1 MRIRRVLMM
10 LLWFFVLVGLGE
22 YLGLA
27 PAFKTELGPRRVFG
41 QEMPEGRLMRF
52 PDIYKDQIVFSYAGD
67 LWLVSTSGGAAR
79 RVTTHPGLELF
90 PKFSP
95 DGTKIAFTGQYDGNF
110 NVYVMPAGGGDPKQL
125 TFHPGG
131 GPISERMGIHNE
143 VLTWFPDSKRIV
155 YLTRR
160 DTFNGWF
167 GRPYVVSVDGGLPE
181 QLPIDKGGL
190 MSFSPDG
197 SKMAYNR
204 IFRNFRTW
212 KRYTGGMAQDI
223 WIYNFK
229 ANTIEQMPHTEWTDT
244 FPMWH
249 DDTIYFDSDRGP
261 EHRLNLYSYSLK
273 SHEIRQLTHFKDFDV
288 EWPSLGSDA
297 IVFENGGYLYVFNLQ
312 TEKAEKLTI
321 YLPGDRE
328 LARKHWANVS
338 KLVTAF
344 DISPDGKRALLS
356 ARGDVFTVPAKDGSI
371 RNITHTPG
379 IREKYATWS
388 PDGHSIAYVSDRTGE
403 DELYIMPQDVMGK

>member
-1 MRIRRVLMM
+1 MGGCGMSIRSLIAIA
-10 LLWFFVLVGLGE
+10 LFVLAAFALGE
-22 YLGLA
+22 LPGVA
-27 PAFKTELGPRRVFG
+27 PLLKTSFGPRPVFG

-67 LWLVSTSGGAAR
+67 LWLVSSTGGTAR

-110 NVYVMPAGGGDPKQL
+110 NVYVMPASGGEPKQL
-125 TFHPGG
+125 TIHPGG
-131 GPISERMGIHNE
+131 GPLNERMGIHNE
-143 VLTWFPDSKRIV
+143 ILTWFPDSKRIV

-160 DTFNGWF
+160 DTFNDWF

-223 WIYNFK
+223 WIYDFK
-229 ANTIEQMPHTEWTDT
+229 NNQIEQMPHTEWTDT

-249 DDTIYFDSDRGP
+249 GDTIYFSSDRGP
-261 EHRLNLYSYSLK
+261 EHRLNLYSYSLGTRDIK
-273 SHEIRQLTHFKDFDV
+273 QLTHFDEFDV
-288 EWPSLGSDA
+288 MW
-297 IVFENGGYLYVFNLQ
+297 
-312 TEKAEKLTI
+312 
-321 YLPGDRE
+321 
-328 LARKHWANVS
+328 
-338 KLVTAF
+338 
-344 DISPDGKRALLS
+344 
-356 ARGDVFTVPAKDGSI
+356 
-371 RNITHTPG
+371 
-379 IREKYATWS
+379 
-388 PDGHSIAYVSDRTGE
+388 
-403 DELYIMPQDVMGK
+403 